1 MGEMTPEITPIF
13 TVGEMRAPPP
23 AAEARSG
30 RATGRMT
37 GRVTGRMTGEVAG
50 EIGETGEIT
59 PRLLETREASSL
71 PTL

>member
-1 MGEMTPEITPIF
+1 MGEMTPEITPRF

-23 AAEARSG
+23 AAEVRSG

-37 GRVTGRMTGEVAG
+37 GRMTGEIAG